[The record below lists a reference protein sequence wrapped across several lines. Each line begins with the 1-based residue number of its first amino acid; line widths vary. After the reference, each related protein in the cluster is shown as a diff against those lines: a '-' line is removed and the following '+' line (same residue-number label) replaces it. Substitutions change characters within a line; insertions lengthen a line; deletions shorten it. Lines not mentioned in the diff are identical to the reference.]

1 MNIKSCVRRG
11 IVSESISYEEVIHY
25 QTSDTSNQPILAIV
39 EGKGRRKLRLT
50 HKRILYEN
58 YFEGSFVGLEDLLL
72 GVSRT
77 GVIGVYPGTHYILW
91 DSEDFLNAIRLNP
104 PLMWR
109 AIDSLS
115 KRIRVYDEKQRY
127 ISQELQSYDPSVAKQ
142 KNEDVAP
149 HLVKG
154 LYELSFSEE
163 DQFPDDLLD
172 KLSFSFKKNEYVIK
186 QGDTTRD
193 LYIILSGQANIMQKV
208 EGKSE
213 KIDTVS
219 HGDFIGE
226 MSMFDGLPRSAD
238 VIAMS
243 DLLVLKFDPIN
254 FHLLFQLHSRWSM
267 DILMNLAKRVE
278 QRRKEL
284 ETFPIEMLYHVWT
297 PQIDDEKY
305 E

>member
-1 MNIKSCVRRG
+1 MDIKSCVRRG
-11 IVSESISYEEVIHY
+11 VLGESMSYAEVVY
-25 QTSDTSNQPILAIV
+25 YRTPDASNQDILAIL

-50 HKRILYEN
+50 HKRTLYEN

-72 GVSRT
+72 GTSRT

-109 AIDSLS
+109 AVDSLS
-115 KRIRVYDEKQRY
+115 KRIRVYDERQKY
-127 ISQELQSYDPSVAKQ
+127 ISQELQSYDPSVEEQ
-142 KNEDVAP
+142 NDNNVSP
-149 HLVKG
+149 NLVEG

-163 DQFPDDLLD
+163 DQFPSDVLD
-172 KLSFSFKKNEYVIK
+172 KLSVSFKKEEYVIK
-186 QGDTTRD
+186 QGDKTRD
-193 LYIILSGQANIMQKV
+193 LYIILSGQAKIMKRV

-213 KIDTVS
+213 EIDTVS

-238 VIAMS
+238 VIATS
-243 DLLVLKFDPIN
+243 NLLALKFDPVN
-254 FHLLFQLHSRWSM
+254 FHLLFQLHSRWAM
-267 DILMNLAKRVE
+267 KILTSLAKRVE

-297 PQIDDEKY
+297 PQVVDEK
-305 E
+305 ED